1 MEIIVDG
8 GLVTV
13 ATVITAFIL
22 NQAAAW
28 AGLELS
34 EIARKLVVFVVAVGL
49 VGYSAYQGDLALP
62 ASSDPMELAAYLL
75 AAATT
80 VFKVAQPVYDKI
92 WQGLLSA

>member
-8 GLVTV
+8 GAVTV
-13 ATVITAFIL
+13 ATVILAFIL

-28 AGLELS
+28 AGIELS
-34 EIARKLVVFVVAVGL
+34 ELARKLVVFVVAVGL
-49 VGYSAYQGDLALP
+49 VGYFAYRGGFALP
-62 ASSDPMELAAYLL
+62 ASGDPMELAAYLL

-92 WQGLLSA
+92 WQGLLRA